1 MKIDQ
6 SFIRNILTDP
16 NDAAI
21 SKMVV
26 VLAESL
32 GLAVIAEGVETEA
45 QRDILAGQGC
55 HVYQGYLFS
64 RPLPAEG
71 FEEFALRS
79 FIPNYS
85 DHRPAKDLP
94 PGTVN
99 SRPPA

>member
-21 SKMVV
+21 ARMVV

-45 QRDILAGQGC
+45 QKDFLAGQGC

-71 FEEFALRS
+71 FEEFAQRA
-79 FIPNYS
+79 FIPNPS
-85 DHRPAKDLP
+85 A
-94 PGTVN
+94 
-99 SRPPA
+99 